1 MYIFLHPRYVF
12 VLETMMRRL
21 NWCGSVITLLMENV
35 STITDVQYVIK
46 NIIPTNQAHTL
57 KYTSFQFF
65 FISSHPAALQT
76 IEDKQTRSGKPW
88 LTQNLSSFLKSL
100 CQIFWQILAVVVQT
114 NSVKYLR
121 PHKSQFWIKCLH
133 PLRVQLTWL
142 KKWQVLNFLNSE
154 LSFANYCKDLKSFTS
169 QLSVRLWYSLVIKI

>member
-1 MYIFLHPRYVF
+1 MWQRYH
-12 VLETMMRRL
+12 
-21 NWCGSVITLLMENV
+21 
-35 STITDVQYVIK
+35 ITDGKCLHHHWCAICHKKY
-46 NIIPTNQAHTL
+46 IIPTNQAHTL

-100 CQIFWQILAVVVQT
+100 CQIFWQILAVVVQA

>member
-1 MYIFLHPRYVF
+1 
-12 VLETMMRRL
+12 MMRRL

-46 NIIPTNQAHTL
+46 KYNPNQSGPHFEI
-57 KYTSFQFF
+57 YFFSVF

-88 LTQNLSSFLKSL
+88 LTQNLCSFLKSL
-100 CQIFWQILAVVVQT
+100 CQILAVVVQT

-121 PHKSQFWIKCLH
+121 PHKSQFPNKCLH

-142 KKWQVLNFLNSE
+142 NKWQVLNFLNSE